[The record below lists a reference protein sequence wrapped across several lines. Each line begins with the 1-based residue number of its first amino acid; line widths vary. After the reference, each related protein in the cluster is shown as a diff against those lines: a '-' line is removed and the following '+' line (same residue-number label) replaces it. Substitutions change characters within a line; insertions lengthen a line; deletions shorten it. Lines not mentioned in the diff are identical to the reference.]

1 MEKDR
6 YLKREYL
13 YRTANKELFIG
24 PIAHSIK
31 QKLIRRNSGWN
42 IGAILFSST
51 ERKDTNTIMNAGK
64 FKQKPS
70 NIVIRATN
78 PQKP

>member
-1 MEKDR
+1 MSVNHKGNERQLRKIMEKDR

-31 QKLIRRNSGWN
+31 QKLIRRNSG
-42 IGAILFSST
+42 
-51 ERKDTNTIMNAGK
+51 
-64 FKQKPS
+64 
-70 NIVIRATN
+70 
-78 PQKP
+78 